1 MYRPRRTAGLYPLSS
16 LCPHYLV
23 LWNEHYTSRWRT
35 VEEYPR
41 YFSFSL
47 SLEIPS
53 TFFFLFLLSFLFF
66 VFFHSVLFSLLS
78 LFSFLRVPL
87 PPILTSR
94 FVFCVFFFS
103 LSFLSFYIFFSTVFS
118 PIRLFSIQEF
128 LSSDERKGETKN
140 RKRNAIEGGSRGAVT
155 ARKACIRNAVE
166 L

>member
-1 MYRPRRTAGLYPLSS
+1 MGGEGKTWQRWELYRPRRTAGLYPLSS
-16 LCPHYLV
+16 LSPHYLV

-94 FVFCVFFFS
+94 FVFCVFFFLS
-103 LSFLSFYIFFSTVFS
+103 LLFIVLHFFLYSFLAYTPILDSGVSFIG
-118 PIRLFSIQEF
+118 
-128 LSSDERKGETKN
+128 RK
-140 RKRNAIEGGSRGAVT
+140 KR
-155 ARKACIRNAVE
+155 RNE
-166 L
+166 E